1 MKSLIATTV
10 IATALAGAPLP
21 KWATLPMQIVGATT
35 GLIYLT
41 KSGSP
46 WQHWQEEREREKAI
60 ASQQT
65 EFEKWKAG
73 QLKDL
78 QAQAEAVNE
87 QLNADKQAFLEQHKL
102 ELDRYADRIDFLQH
116 ELASVMRRLDD
127 YEAPQLPEG
136 VEQDAIAARRVIEIL
151 DRLGCRCDYRQ
162 SWLDSHYIYVRIRPR
177 EGGEREIKRHL
188 NRLQLELGL
197 AEPPGIA
204 TVPGAIQLYLRPK
217 TMVSLSEAPD
227 FAVTPQFHPEM
238 ALANLEASYHM
249 GFVEP
254 ETKIQPYGD
263 ISQLEKD
270 WLNWLWTRGIRN
282 QKEIISRIWGAT
294 SGNGDRFLR
303 ARERLRVI
311 AEELGIELRRRD
323 NG

>member
-1 MKSLIATTV
+1 MKAFIITTAIAAAV
-10 IATALAGAPLP
+10 SPALPTIGRIPV
-21 KWATLPMQIVGATT
+21 QIVGAST
-35 GLIYLT
+35 GLIYLV

-46 WQHWQEEREREKAI
+46 WQRWKREREQALEI
-60 ASQQT
+60 AQQQA
-65 EFEKWKAG
+65 EFEKWKAQ

-78 QAQAEAVNE
+78 QAQADAVNQQLE
-87 QLNADKQAFLEQHKL
+87 QDKQAFLEQHQREL
-102 ELDRYADRIDFLQH
+102 EQYADRIEFLKQ
-116 ELASVMRRLDD
+116 ELASALRQLDD

-136 VEQDAIAARRVIEIL
+136 VEQDAIAARRVIEVL

-162 SWLDSHYIYVRIRPR
+162 SWLDQHYIYVRLRPR

-188 NRLQLELGL
+188 NRLHLELGL

-227 FAVTPQFHPEM
+227 FAVTPKFHPEM
-238 ALANLEASYHM
+238 AIANLEASYQM

-254 ETKIQPYGD
+254 EVKIQPYGD
-263 ISQLEKD
+263 VSQLEKD
-270 WLNWLWTRGIRN
+270 WVNWLWHQGLRN
-282 QKEIISRIWGAT
+282 QKEIISRVWGAS

-303 ARERLRVI
+303 ARERLRLI
-311 AEELGIELRRRD
+311 AEELGLELRRRED
-323 NG
+323 